1 MDHPGDSDSSSEVDE
16 QSKAWESD
24 PRVSTLR
31 IAGDVAKQSGCGI
44 GHRVQAS
51 RSVLALVLDDECVF
65 AGLQGGDIAV
75 GIRKPLSWLA
85 KAYGKKQAWSLD
97 TYALVLSVHAHKES
111 VLGLY
116 LSEDGELLF
125 SSGGDSV
132 VNVLLATFLLSVS
145 VRITLM
151 PVGVVHQDL

>member
-1 MDHPGDSDSSSEVDE
+1 M
-16 QSKAWESD
+16 
-24 PRVSTLR
+24 RVCGL
-31 IAGDVAKQSGCGI
+31 AGRRHSGGYT
-44 GHRVQAS
+44 QTT
-51 RSVLALVLDDECVF
+51 
-65 AGLQGGDIAV
+65 Q
-75 GIRKPLSWLA
+75 LA
-85 KAYGKKQAWSLD
+85 KAYRKKQAWSLD

-125 SSGGDSV
+125 SSGGDSA